1 MPLRYFCF
9 LCFSC
14 FVLAGCQDHEG
25 SAVPVMPAVDNK
37 EMASSVSG
45 EKPVITYYA
54 VYQAAPNPSLS
65 VYAKS
70 SVSGE
75 IVEEVTG
82 LNFIA
87 PFQSDGHEE
96 LLYLH
101 VECIEDVLVEVDD
114 IAALGEPGNVKAI
127 IHPTKTLS
135 TTAFTKLRESKLS
148 DAICKEIADSRF
160 SMVSISV
167 KLLGESSSRSIA
179 LPLDGTP
186 KQY

>member
-1 MPLRYFCF
+1 MP
-9 LCFSC
+9 
-14 FVLAGCQDHEG
+14 D
-25 SAVPVMPAVDNK
+25 MPAAKNLV
-37 EMASSVSG
+37 MASPVSG

-70 SVSGE
+70 SMSGE
-75 IVEEVTG
+75 IVEEITG
-82 LNFIA
+82 LNFSATIL
-87 PFQSDGHEE
+87 SDGHEE
-96 LLYLH
+96 LRFLH
-101 VECIEDVLVEVDD
+101 IECIEDVLAEVDD

-135 TTAFTKLRESKLS
+135 TTEFTKIRESKLS
-148 DAICKEIADSRF
+148 SILCKEIADNQYTK
-160 SMVSISV
+160 VSISV
-167 KLLGESSSRSIA
+167 KLLGESSSRSIE